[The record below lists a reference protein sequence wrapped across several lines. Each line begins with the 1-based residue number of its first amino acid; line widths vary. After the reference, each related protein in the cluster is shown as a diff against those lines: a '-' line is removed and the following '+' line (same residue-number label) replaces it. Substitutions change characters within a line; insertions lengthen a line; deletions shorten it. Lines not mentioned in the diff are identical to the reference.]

1 MELNKLEDDTL
12 KVCDEVMSYF
22 DGKATLTDDVVV
34 QAKKLYYLVTR
45 AEELAKRLRAIKST
59 EEINIPKHEGYN
71 NMDFEDIYLFKVSDY
86 ETVLLGRYENGKFY
100 VQRGDGTKYEYDEYR
115 VVWARK
121 IK

>member
-1 MELNKLEDDTL
+1 MELNKLEDDAL
-12 KVCDEVMSYF
+12 EICDEVMSYF
-22 DGKATLTDDVVV
+22 DGKITLNDDVVT
-34 QAKKLYYLVTR
+34 QGKKLYYLANR

-59 EEINIPKHEGYN
+59 EEIVIPKHEGYN

-86 ETVLLGRYENGKFY
+86 ETVLLGRYVDGNFY

-115 VVWARK
+115 VIWARK